1 MHRSVFESGAMFDPP
16 DWVDH
21 PMRLDPETGQVFRYD
36 PEWRAYIGVYFV
48 SGDGSESR
56 RTPISMAML
65 RRSLRHSPA
74 AGNCQT
80 TQGSAQNGC

>member
-1 MHRSVFESGAMFDPP
+1 MHRSVFDSAAMFDPP

-48 SGDGSESR
+48 SADGSEGR

-65 RRSLRHSPA
+65 RRSVRHCPA
-74 AGNCQT
+74 DNT
-80 TQGSAQNGC
+80 IQGSAENGR